1 MDFSLPDGVL
11 KLKEE
16 ARDWVENVLNP
27 MSTPLEEGWSSI
39 EWFTV
44 LEELAKA
51 YATVRLI
58 AHTMNGLFWRPILY
72 FGTDEQKQHYLPKL
86 ATGEIWA
93 ANSLTEPEAGT
104 GKDINSKAVKEGDDY
119 VLNGQK
125 WLITLFPGY
134 TKLIYAFA
142 ATEEGITSFLVDAP
156 RKGLVLKPME
166 KMMGCVG
173 PRHYNV
179 IYKDCR
185 VPASNVLGEKGKGL
199 DVAFGM
205 LHLSRVSIAFCCVG
219 LAQRMLD
226 LAIEYAK
233 KRTTFGKLLVK
244 RQAIQNN
251 VAQMGTEIQ
260 AARLLAYEAA
270 WKFDQGQDIVME
282 AAMAKLFAEQ
292 VVTRVSE
299 MALRIHGG
307 IGYTRAHPMERHSNR
322 GEYQRTY
329 SVVDNGNVKRKWSLR
344 GVPHSDLP
352 SVGGRS
358 NLVLPGRWLFF
369 QKMRLLAPLYSGV
382 AKTASDMACK

>member
-1 MDFSLPDGVL
+1 MDFSLPENIL
-11 KLKEE
+11 QLKEE
-16 ARDWVENVLNP
+16 ARDWVENVLDP
-27 MSTPLEEGWSSI
+27 LSQPLEEEEKIPEKLVEELRNGRFRFFGLTIPKEYGGEGWTAI

-58 AHTMNGLFWRPILY
+58 AHTMNGLFWRPLLY
-72 FGTDEQKQHYLPKL
+72 FGTEEQKQTYLPKL

-104 GKDINSKAVKEGDDY
+104 GKDINSKAIKDGEDY
-119 VLNGQK
+119 LLNGQK
-125 WLITLFPGY
+125 WLISLFPGY

-156 RKGLVLKPME
+156 AKGLVLKPME

-185 VPASNVLGEKGKGL
+185 VPASSILGEKGKGL
-199 DVAFGM
+199 DVAFDM
-205 LHLSRVSIAFCCVG
+205 LHLSRVSIAFCEVG

-226 LAIEYAK
+226 LAIDYAK
-233 KRTTFGKLLVK
+233 KRTTFGKLLTK

-251 VAQMGTEIQ
+251 IAQMGTEIQ

-270 WKFDQGQDIVME
+270 WKFDQGQNIVKE
-282 AAMAKLFAEQ
+282 AAMAKMFGEQ
-292 VVTRVSE
+292 VLTRVSE

-307 IGYTRAHPMERHSNR
+307 IGYTRAYPLERHFR
-322 GEYQRTY
+322 
-329 SVVDNGNVKRKWSLR
+329 DA
-344 GVPHSDLP
+344 
-352 SVGGRS
+352 RS
-358 NLVLPGRWLFF
+358 YHFEEGTEEI
-369 QKMRLLAPLYSGV
+369 QKLLISRYLLQ
-382 AKTASDMACK
+382 

>member
-1 MDFSLPDGVL
+1 MDFSLPEKIL
-11 KLKEE
+11 QLKEE
-16 ARDWVENVLNP
+16 AQDWVENVLNP
-27 MSTPLEEGWSSI
+27 LSVPLEEEERVPEELVEELRNGRFRFFGLTIPKEYGGEGWTAT

-51 YATVRLI
+51 YATVRLV
-58 AHTMNGLFWRPILY
+58 AHTMNGLFWRPLLY
-72 FGTDEQKQHYLPKL
+72 FGTEEQKQHYLPRL
-86 ATGEIWA
+86 ATGEIWS

-104 GKDINSKAVKEGDDY
+104 GKDINSKAVKNGDEY
-119 VLNGQK
+119 ILNGHK

-142 ATEEGITSFLVDAP
+142 GTEEGITSFLVDVP
-156 RKGLVLKPME
+156 NKGLVLKPME

-179 IYKDCR
+179 VYRDCR

-205 LHLSRVSIAFCCVG
+205 LHLSRVSIAFCEVG

-226 LAIEYAK
+226 LAIDYAK
-233 KRTTFGKLLVK
+233 RRSTFGKLLAK

-251 VAQMGTEIQ
+251 IAQMGTEIQ

-270 WKFDQGQDIVME
+270 WKFDQGQDIVKE

-292 VVTRVSE
+292 VLIRVSE

-307 IGYTRAHPMERHSNR
+307 IGYTKAYPLERHFR
-322 GEYQRTY
+322 
-329 SVVDNGNVKRKWSLR
+329 DA
-344 GVPHSDLP
+344 
-352 SVGGRS
+352 RS
-358 NLVLPGRWLFF
+358 FHFEEGTEEI
-369 QKMRLLAPLYSGV
+369 QKLLISRYFL
-382 AKTASDMACK
+382 K

>member
-1 MDFSLPDGVL
+1 MDFSLPDQVL

-27 MSTPLEEGWSSI
+27 MSTPLEEEERIPDELVEELRNGRFRFFGLTIPKEYGGEGWSAI

-72 FGTDEQKQHYLPKL
+72 FGTEEQKKEYLPKL

-104 GKDINSKAVKEGDDY
+104 GKDINSKAVKDGDDY
-119 VLNGQK
+119 VLNGKK
-125 WLITLFPGY
+125 WLITLFPVY

-185 VPASNVLGEKGKGL
+185 VPALNVLGEKGKGL

-226 LAIEYAK
+226 LAIDYAK

-307 IGYTRAHPMERHSNR
+307 IGYTSAYPMERHFR
-322 GEYQRTY
+322 DT
-329 SVVDNGNVKRKWSLR
+329 
-344 GVPHSDLP
+344 
-352 SVGGRS
+352 RS
-358 NLVLPGRWLFF
+358 YHFEEGTEEIQKLLIARHLF
-369 QKMRLLAPLYSGV
+369 K
-382 AKTASDMACK
+382 

>member
-1 MDFSLPDGVL
+1 MDFGLPDQVL

-27 MSTPLEEGWSSI
+27 MSMPLEEEEKIPDELVEELRKGRFRFFGLTIPKEYGGEGWSAI

-72 FGTDEQKQHYLPKL
+72 FGTEGQKKEYLPKL

-104 GKDINSKAVKEGDDY
+104 GKDINSKAVKDGDDY
-119 VLNGQK
+119 VLNGHK
-125 WLITLFPGY
+125 WLITMFPGY

-226 LAIEYAK
+226 LAIDYAK

-307 IGYTRAHPMERHSNR
+307 IGYTSAYPMERHFR
-322 GEYQRTY
+322 
-329 SVVDNGNVKRKWSLR
+329 DA
-344 GVPHSDLP
+344 
-352 SVGGRS
+352 RS
-358 NLVLPGRWLFF
+358 YHFEEGTEEIQKLLIARHLF
-369 QKMRLLAPLYSGV
+369 K
-382 AKTASDMACK
+382 

>member
-1 MDFSLPDGVL
+1 MDFSLPDEII
-11 KLKEE
+11 KYKTE
-16 ARDWVENVLNP
+16 AREWVENVLDP
-27 MSTPLEEGWSSI
+27 LSVPLEEDEKLPDELVAELKKGRFFGLTIPQEYGGQGWSAV
-39 EWFTV
+39 EWFPV

-58 AHTMNGLFWRPILY
+58 AHTMNGLFWRPILH
-72 FGTDEQKQHYLPKL
+72 FGTEEQKKKYLPQL
-86 ATGEIWA
+86 ASGEIWA

-104 GKDINSKAVKEGDDY
+104 GKDINSKAQKDGDDY
-119 VLNGQK
+119 ILNGHK

-142 ATEEGITSFLVDAP
+142 ATEEGITSFLIDLP
-156 RKGLVLKPME
+156 CDGLVLKPME

-179 IYKDCR
+179 IYKNCR
-185 VPASNVLGEKGKGL
+185 VPAASILGEKGKGL
-199 DVAFGM
+199 EVAFGM

-226 LAIEYAK
+226 LAIDYAK
-233 KRTTFGKLLVK
+233 QRTTFGKLLAK

-251 VAQMGTEIQ
+251 IAQMGTEIQ

-270 WKFDQGQDIVME
+270 WKFDKGLDIIKE

-307 IGYTRAHPMERHSNR
+307 IGYTRAYPIERHFRDARSYHFEEGTEEIQKLLISR
-322 GEYQRTY
+322 YL
-329 SVVDNGNVKRKWSLR
+329 LR
-344 GVPHSDLP
+344 
-352 SVGGRS
+352 
-358 NLVLPGRWLFF
+358 
-369 QKMRLLAPLYSGV
+369 
-382 AKTASDMACK
+382 

>member
-1 MDFSLPDGVL
+1 MDFSLPDEIL
-11 KLKEE
+11 KYKNE
-16 ARDWVENVLNP
+16 AREWVETVLDP
-27 MSTPLEEGWSSI
+27 LSKPLEEDEKLPEELVAELKKGRFFGLTIPQEYGGRGWSAV
-39 EWFTV
+39 EWFPV

-58 AHTMNGLFWRPILY
+58 AHTMNGLFWRPILR
-72 FGTDEQKQHYLPKL
+72 FGTEEQKKKYLPQL
-86 ATGEIWA
+86 ASGEIWA

-104 GKDINSKAVKEGDDY
+104 GKDINSRAQKDGNDY
-119 VLNGQK
+119 ILNGHK

-142 ATEEGITSFLVDAP
+142 ATEEGITSFLVDLP
-156 RKGLVLKPME
+156 SDGLVLKPME

-179 IYKDCR
+179 IYKNCR
-185 VPASNVLGEKGKGL
+185 VPSANILGEKGKGL
-199 DVAFGM
+199 EVAFGM

-226 LAIEYAK
+226 LAIDYAK
-233 KRTTFGKLLVK
+233 QRTTFGKLLAK

-251 VAQMGTEIQ
+251 IAQMGTEIQ

-270 WKFDQGQDIVME
+270 WKFDQGMDIVKE

-292 VVTRVSE
+292 VLTRVSE

-307 IGYTRAHPMERHSNR
+307 IGYTRAYPIERHFRDARSYHFEEGTEEIQKLLISR
-322 GEYQRTY
+322 YL
-329 SVVDNGNVKRKWSLR
+329 LR
-344 GVPHSDLP
+344 S
-352 SVGGRS
+352 
-358 NLVLPGRWLFF
+358 
-369 QKMRLLAPLYSGV
+369 
-382 AKTASDMACK
+382 

>member
-1 MDFSLPDGVL
+1 MNFSLPDKLL
-11 KLKEE
+11 KLRQE
-16 ARDWVENVLNP
+16 AHDWVESVLNP
-27 MSTPLEEGWSSI
+27 LSTPLEEEERIPEELVEELRKGRFRFFGLTIPKEYGGEGWTAV

-72 FGTDEQKQHYLPKL
+72 FGTEKQKKDYLPKL

-93 ANSLTEPEAGT
+93 ANTLTEPEGGT

-119 VLNGQK
+119 ILNGHK
-125 WLITLFPGY
+125 WLITLFPSY

-142 ATEEGITSFLVDAP
+142 STEEGITSFLVDAP

-179 IYKDCR
+179 IYKNCR
-185 VPASNVLGEKGKGL
+185 IPASNILGEKGKGL
-199 DVAFGM
+199 DVAFDM

-219 LAQRMLD
+219 LAQKMLD
-226 LAIEYAK
+226 LAIDYAK
-233 KRTTFGKLLVK
+233 QRTTFGKPLTK

-251 VAQMGTEIQ
+251 IAQMGTEIQ
-260 AARLLAYEAA
+260 AARLLSYEAA
-270 WKFDQGQDIVME
+270 WKFDQGLDIIKE

-292 VVTRVSE
+292 VATRVSE

-307 IGYTRAHPMERHSNR
+307 IGYTRAYPLERHFR
-322 GEYQRTY
+322 
-329 SVVDNGNVKRKWSLR
+329 DI
-344 GVPHSDLP
+344 
-352 SVGGRS
+352 RS
-358 NLVLPGRWLFF
+358 FHFEEGTEEIQKLLIARHLF
-369 QKMRLLAPLYSGV
+369 L
-382 AKTASDMACK
+382 

>member
-1 MDFSLPDGVL
+1 MDFGLPDQVL

-27 MSTPLEEGWSSI
+27 MSMPLEEEEKIPDELVEELRNGRFRFFGLTIPKEYGGEGWSAI

-72 FGTDEQKQHYLPKL
+72 FGTEGQKKEYLPKL

-104 GKDINSKAVKEGDDY
+104 GKDINSKAVKDGDDY
-119 VLNGQK
+119 VLNGHK
-125 WLITLFPGY
+125 WLITMFPGY

-226 LAIEYAK
+226 LAIDYAK

-307 IGYTRAHPMERHSNR
+307 IGYTSAYPMERHFR
-322 GEYQRTY
+322 
-329 SVVDNGNVKRKWSLR
+329 DA
-344 GVPHSDLP
+344 
-352 SVGGRS
+352 RS
-358 NLVLPGRWLFF
+358 YHFEEGTEEIQKLLIARHLF
-369 QKMRLLAPLYSGV
+369 K
-382 AKTASDMACK
+382 

>member
-1 MDFSLPDGVL
+1 MDFSLPGKLL

-16 ARDWVENVLNP
+16 ARDWVEYVLNP
-27 MSTPLEEGWSSI
+27 MSTPLEEEERIPDELVEELRKGRFRFFGLTIPKAYGGEGWTAV

-72 FGTDEQKQHYLPKL
+72 FGTEEQKQHYLPKL

-104 GKDINSKAVKEGDDY
+104 GRDINSKAEKDGDDY
-119 VLNGQK
+119 ILNGQK
-125 WLITLFPGY
+125 WLITLFPNY

-142 ATEEGITSFLVDAP
+142 ATEEGVTSFLVDAP

-185 VPASNVLGEKGKGL
+185 VPASNILGEKGKGL

-226 LAIEYAK
+226 LAIDYAK
-233 KRTTFGKLLVK
+233 QRTTFGKLIAK

-270 WKFDQGQDIVME
+270 WKFDAGQDIVKE

-292 VVTRVSE
+292 VITRVSE

-307 IGYTRAHPMERHSNR
+307 IGYTRAYPLERHFR
-322 GEYQRTY
+322 
-329 SVVDNGNVKRKWSLR
+329 DA
-344 GVPHSDLP
+344 
-352 SVGGRS
+352 RS
-358 NLVLPGRWLFF
+358 YHFEEGTEEI
-369 QKMRLLAPLYSGV
+369 QKLLIARHLL
-382 AKTASDMACK
+382 K

>member
-1 MDFSLPDGVL
+1 MDFSLSDDIL
-11 KLKEE
+11 TYKHE
-16 ARDWVENVLNP
+16 AHEWVEKVLNP
-27 MSTPLEEGWSSI
+27 LSQPLEEEEKLPEKLVEALRKGRFFGLTIPKEYGGEGWSAVA
-39 EWFTV
+39 WFTV

-58 AHTMNGLFWRPILY
+58 AHTMNGLFWRPILH
-72 FGTDEQKQHYLPKL
+72 FGTDDQKNNYLPRL

-104 GKDINSKAVKEGDDY
+104 GKDINTRAEKEGEDFI
-119 VLNGQK
+119 LNGQK

-142 ATEEGITSFLVDAP
+142 ATPEGITSLLVDVP
-156 RKGLVLKPME
+156 RDGLILKPME

-185 VPASNVLGEKGKGL
+185 VPASQVLGEKGKGL

-219 LAQRMLD
+219 LAQKMLD
-226 LAIEYAK
+226 LAVDYAK
-233 KRTTFGKLLVK
+233 KRSTFGKRLAQ
-244 RQAIQNN
+244 RQAVQNN
-251 VAQMGTEIQ
+251 IAQMGTEIQ

-270 WKFDQGQDIVME
+270 WKFDQGHEIVKE

-292 VVTRVSE
+292 VITRVSE

-307 IGYTRAHPMERHSNR
+307 IGYTKAYPLERHFR
-322 GEYQRTY
+322 
-329 SVVDNGNVKRKWSLR
+329 DA
-344 GVPHSDLP
+344 
-352 SVGGRS
+352 RS
-358 NLVLPGRWLFF
+358 FHFEEGTEEI
-369 QKMRLLAPLYSGV
+369 QKLLISRFLL
-382 AKTASDMACK
+382 K

>member
-1 MDFSLPDGVL
+1 MDFSLPENIL
-11 KLKEE
+11 KLKAE

-27 MSTPLEEGWSSI
+27 MSGPLEEEERIPDELVEELRNGQFRFFGLTIPKEYGGEGWSAI

-44 LEELAKA
+44 LEELSKA

-58 AHTMNGLFWRPILY
+58 AHTMNGLFWRPLLH
-72 FGTDEQKQHYLPKL
+72 FGTEAQKQEYLPKL
-86 ATGEIWA
+86 ATGEIWS

-104 GKDINSKAVKEGDDY
+104 GKDINSKAAKDGDDY
-119 VLNGQK
+119 ILNGEK

-156 RKGLVLKPME
+156 CNGLVLKPME

-205 LHLSRVSIAFCCVG
+205 LHLSRISISFCEIG
-219 LAQRMLD
+219 LAQKMLD
-226 LAIEYAK
+226 LAIDYAK
-233 KRTTFGKLLVK
+233 KRTTFGKLLSK

-251 VAQMGTEIQ
+251 IAQMGTEIE
-260 AARLLAYEAA
+260 AARALSYRAA
-270 WKFDQGQDIVME
+270 WKFDQGQDIVKE

-299 MALRIHGG
+299 LALRIHGG
-307 IGYTRAHPMERHSNR
+307 IGYTKAYPMERHFR
-322 GEYQRTY
+322 
-329 SVVDNGNVKRKWSLR
+329 DA
-344 GVPHSDLP
+344 
-352 SVGGRS
+352 RS
-358 NLVLPGRWLFF
+358 YHFEEGTEEI
-369 QKMRLLAPLYSGV
+369 QKLLIARYLL
-382 AKTASDMACK
+382 K

>member
-1 MDFSLPDGVL
+1 MDFSLPDETI
-11 KLKEE
+11 KYKTE
-16 ARDWVENVLNP
+16 AREWVENVLDP
-27 MSTPLEEGWSSI
+27 LSKPLEEDEKLPDELVAALKKGRFFGLTIPREYGGQGWSAV
-39 EWFTV
+39 EWFPV

-58 AHTMNGLFWRPILY
+58 AHTMNGLFWRPILH
-72 FGTDEQKQHYLPKL
+72 FGTEEQKKKYLPRL
-86 ATGEIWA
+86 ASGEIWA

-104 GKDINSKAVKEGDDY
+104 GKDINSRAQKDGDDY
-119 VLNGQK
+119 ILNGHK

-142 ATEEGITSFLVDAP
+142 AAEEGITSFLIDLP
-156 RKGLVLKPME
+156 CDGLVLKPME

-179 IYKDCR
+179 IYKNCR
-185 VPASNVLGEKGKGL
+185 VPAASILGEKGKGL
-199 DVAFGM
+199 EVAFGM

-226 LAIEYAK
+226 LAIDYAK
-233 KRTTFGKLLVK
+233 QRTTFGKLLVK

-251 VAQMGTEIQ
+251 IAQMGTEIQ

-270 WKFDQGQDIVME
+270 WKFDRGMNIVKE

-292 VVTRVSE
+292 VLTRISE

-307 IGYTRAHPMERHSNR
+307 IGYTRAYPIERHFR
-322 GEYQRTY
+322 
-329 SVVDNGNVKRKWSLR
+329 DA
-344 GVPHSDLP
+344 
-352 SVGGRS
+352 RS
-358 NLVLPGRWLFF
+358 YHFEEGTEEI
-369 QKMRLLAPLYSGV
+369 QKLLISRCLMR
-382 AKTASDMACK
+382 

>member
-1 MDFSLPDGVL
+1 MDFGLSDKIL
-11 KLKEE
+11 KYKHE
-16 ARDWVENVLNP
+16 AREWVENILNP
-27 MSTPLEEGWSSI
+27 LSQPLEEEEQLPEELVEQLRKGRFFGLTIPKEYGGEGWSAV

-51 YATVRLI
+51 YATIRLI
-58 AHTMNGLFWRPILY
+58 AHTMNGLFWRPILH
-72 FGTDEQKQHYLPKL
+72 FGTDEQKKKYLPKL

-104 GKDINSKAVKEGDDY
+104 GKDINSRAEKDGEDY

-142 ATEEGITSFLVDAP
+142 ATTEGISSFLVDVP
-156 RKGLVLKPME
+156 RDGLILKPME

-185 VPASNVLGEKGKGL
+185 VPASRVLGEKGKGL

-219 LAQRMLD
+219 LAQKMLD
-226 LAIEYAK
+226 LAIDYAK
-233 KRTTFGKLLVK
+233 KRSTFGKRLAK
-244 RQAIQNN
+244 RQAVQNN
-251 VAQMGTEIQ
+251 IAQMGTEIQ

-270 WKFDQGQDIVME
+270 WKFDQGQEIVKE

-292 VVTRVSE
+292 VITRVSE

-307 IGYTRAHPMERHSNR
+307 IGYTKAYPLERHFR
-322 GEYQRTY
+322 
-329 SVVDNGNVKRKWSLR
+329 DA
-344 GVPHSDLP
+344 
-352 SVGGRS
+352 RS
-358 NLVLPGRWLFF
+358 FHFEEGTEEI
-369 QKMRLLAPLYSGV
+369 QKLLISRYLL
-382 AKTASDMACK
+382 K

>member
-1 MDFSLPDGVL
+1 MDFSLPDEIL
-11 KLKEE
+11 KYKNE
-16 ARDWVENVLNP
+16 AREWVENVLDP
-27 MSTPLEEGWSSI
+27 LSKPLEEDEKLPDELVAELKKGRFFGLTIPQEYGGQGWSAV
-39 EWFTV
+39 EWFPV

-58 AHTMNGLFWRPILY
+58 AHTMNGLFWRPILH
-72 FGTDEQKQHYLPKL
+72 FGTDEQKKTYLPRL
-86 ATGEIWA
+86 ASGEIWA

-104 GKDINSKAVKEGDDY
+104 GRDINSKAQKDGDDY
-119 VLNGQK
+119 LLNGHK

-142 ATEEGITSFLVDAP
+142 ATEEGITSFLIDLP
-156 RKGLVLKPME
+156 CDGLMLKPME

-179 IYKDCR
+179 IYKNCR
-185 VPASNVLGEKGKGL
+185 VPSANILGEKGKGL
-199 DVAFGM
+199 EVAFGM

-226 LAIEYAK
+226 LAIDYAK
-233 KRTTFGKLLVK
+233 QRTTFGKLLAK

-251 VAQMGTEIQ
+251 IAQMGTEIQ

-270 WKFDQGQDIVME
+270 WKFDQGMDIVKE

-292 VVTRVSE
+292 VLTRVSE

-307 IGYTRAHPMERHSNR
+307 IGYTRAYPIERHFR
-322 GEYQRTY
+322 
-329 SVVDNGNVKRKWSLR
+329 DA
-344 GVPHSDLP
+344 
-352 SVGGRS
+352 RS
-358 NLVLPGRWLFF
+358 YHFEEGTEEI
-369 QKMRLLAPLYSGV
+369 QKLLISRYLMR
-382 AKTASDMACK
+382 

>member
-1 MDFSLPDGVL
+1 MDFSLPDETI
-11 KLKEE
+11 KYKTE
-16 ARDWVENVLNP
+16 AREWVENVLDP
-27 MSTPLEEGWSSI
+27 LSKPLEEDEKLPDELVAALKKGRFFGLTIPREYGGQGWSAV
-39 EWFTV
+39 EWFPV

-58 AHTMNGLFWRPILY
+58 AHTMNGLFWRPILH
-72 FGTDEQKQHYLPKL
+72 FGTEEQKKKYLPRL
-86 ATGEIWA
+86 ASGEIWA

-104 GKDINSKAVKEGDDY
+104 GKDINSRAQKDGDDY
-119 VLNGQK
+119 ILNGHK

-142 ATEEGITSFLVDAP
+142 AAEEGITSFLIDLP
-156 RKGLVLKPME
+156 CDGLVLKPME

-179 IYKDCR
+179 IYKNCR
-185 VPASNVLGEKGKGL
+185 VPAASILGEKGKGL
-199 DVAFGM
+199 EVAFGM

-226 LAIEYAK
+226 LAIDYAK
-233 KRTTFGKLLVK
+233 QRTTFGKLLAK

-251 VAQMGTEIQ
+251 IAQMGTEIQ

-270 WKFDQGQDIVME
+270 WKFDRGMNIVKE

-292 VVTRVSE
+292 VLTRISE

-307 IGYTRAHPMERHSNR
+307 IGYTRAYPIERHFR
-322 GEYQRTY
+322 
-329 SVVDNGNVKRKWSLR
+329 DA
-344 GVPHSDLP
+344 
-352 SVGGRS
+352 RS
-358 NLVLPGRWLFF
+358 YHFEEGTEEI
-369 QKMRLLAPLYSGV
+369 QKLLISRYLMR
-382 AKTASDMACK
+382 

>member
-1 MDFSLPDGVL
+1 MDFSLPESTL
-11 KLKEE
+11 QYQKE
-16 ARDWVENVLNP
+16 AREWVENVLDP
-27 MSTPLEEGWSSI
+27 LSVPLEQEERIPAELVEELRKGRFFGLTIPKEYGGQGWSSV
-39 EWFTV
+39 EWFAV

-58 AHTMNGLFWRPILY
+58 AHTMNGLFWRPLLY
-72 FGTDEQKQHYLPKL
+72 FGTEEQKNRYLPKL

-104 GKDINSKAVKEGDDY
+104 GKDINSKAGPDGDHY
-119 VLNGQK
+119 VLNGHK
-125 WLITLFPGY
+125 WLITLFPDY

-142 ATEEGITSFLVDAP
+142 ATEEGITSFLVDVPSEGLTLAP
-156 RKGLVLKPME
+156 MP
-166 KMMGCVG
+166 KMMGCIG

-185 VPASNVLGEKGKGL
+185 VPASNILGEKGRGL

-226 LAIEYAK
+226 LSIEYAK
-233 KRTTFGKLLVK
+233 KRTTFGKLIAS
-244 RQAIQNN
+244 RQAVQNN
-251 VAQMGTEIQ
+251 IAQMATEIK

-270 WKFDQGQDIVME
+270 WKFDQGQNIVNE

-292 VVTRVSE
+292 VVIRTSE

-307 IGYTRAHPMERHSNR
+307 IGYTQAYPLERHFRDVRSFHFEEGTEEIQKLLIAR
-322 GEYQRTY
+322 HL
-329 SVVDNGNVKRKWSLR
+329 LR
-344 GVPHSDLP
+344 
-352 SVGGRS
+352 
-358 NLVLPGRWLFF
+358 
-369 QKMRLLAPLYSGV
+369 
-382 AKTASDMACK
+382 

>member
-1 MDFSLPDGVL
+1 MDFGLTDKVL
-11 KLKEE
+11 KRKQEY
-16 ARDWVENVLNP
+16 RDWVETVLNP
-27 MSTPLEEGWSSI
+27 LSTPLEDEERIPDELVKELRSGRLRFFGLTIPKEYGGEGWRAV
-39 EWFTV
+39 EWFAV

-58 AHTMNGLFWRPILY
+58 AHTMNGLFWRPLLY
-72 FGTDEQKQHYLPKL
+72 FGTDEQKQTYLPRL

-104 GKDINSKAVKEGDDY
+104 GKDINSKAAKDGDDY
-119 VLNGQK
+119 VLNGSK

-142 ATEEGITSFLVDAP
+142 ATEEGVTSFLVDAP
-156 RKGLVLKPME
+156 RKGLVLRPME

-179 IYKDCR
+179 IYSDCR
-185 VPASNVLGEKGKGL
+185 VPASDILGQKGKGL

-205 LHLSRVSIAFCCVG
+205 LHLSRVSISFCCVG

-226 LAIEYAK
+226 LCVTYAK
-233 KRTTFGKLLVK
+233 KRTTFGKLLTQ

-270 WKFDQGQDIVME
+270 WRFDQGKDIVKE

-292 VVTRVSE
+292 VVTKVSE

-307 IGYTRAHPMERHSNR
+307 IGYTKAYPLERHFR
-322 GEYQRTY
+322 
-329 SVVDNGNVKRKWSLR
+329 DA
-344 GVPHSDLP
+344 
-352 SVGGRS
+352 RS
-358 NLVLPGRWLFF
+358 YHFEEGTEEI
-369 QKMRLLAPLYSGV
+369 QKLLIARYLL
-382 AKTASDMACK
+382 K

>member
-1 MDFSLPDGVL
+1 MRKEKRMDFSLPDHVL
-11 KLKEE
+11 KLKQE

-27 MSTPLEEGWSSI
+27 MSTPLEEEERIPDELVEELRNGRFRFFGLTIPKEYGGEGWSAI

-72 FGTDEQKQHYLPKL
+72 FGTEEQKEEYLPKL

-104 GKDINSKAVKEGDDY
+104 GRDINSKAVKEGDDY

-125 WLITLFPGY
+125 WLITLFPSY

-142 ATEEGITSFLVDAP
+142 GTEEGITSFLVDAP
-156 RKGLVLKPME
+156 RKGLVLKPMQ

-179 IYKDCR
+179 IYKNCR
-185 VPASNVLGEKGKGL
+185 VPASKVLGEKGKGL

-226 LAIEYAK
+226 LAIDYAK
-233 KRTTFGKLLVK
+233 KRTTFGKLLAK

-307 IGYTRAHPMERHSNR
+307 IGYTRAYPMERHFR
-322 GEYQRTY
+322 DT
-329 SVVDNGNVKRKWSLR
+329 
-344 GVPHSDLP
+344 
-352 SVGGRS
+352 RS
-358 NLVLPGRWLFF
+358 YHFEEGTEEIQKLLIARHLF
-369 QKMRLLAPLYSGV
+369 K
-382 AKTASDMACK
+382 

>member
-1 MDFSLPDGVL
+1 MDFSLSDEIL
-11 KLKEE
+11 RYKQE
-16 ARDWVENVLNP
+16 AREWVENVLNP
-27 MSTPLEEGWSSI
+27 MSGPLENEERLPKELVEELRKGRFFGLTIPKEYGGLGWSAV

-72 FGTDEQKQHYLPKL
+72 FGTEEQKKKYLPKL

-104 GKDINSKAVKEGDDY
+104 GKDINSKAVRDGDYY
-119 VLNGQK
+119 VLNGRK
-125 WLITLFPGY
+125 WLITLIPGY

-142 ATEEGITSFLVDAP
+142 AAEEGITSFLVDVP
-156 RKGLVLKPME
+156 TEGLKLEPME

-173 PRHYNV
+173 PRHFNV
-179 IYKDCR
+179 IYQDCR
-185 VPASNVLGEKGKGL
+185 VPVGNVLGEKGKGL

-219 LAQRMLD
+219 LAQKMLD
-226 LAIEYAK
+226 LAIDYAK
-233 KRTTFGKLLVK
+233 KRSTFGKLLSK

-260 AARLLAYEAA
+260 AARLMAYEAA
-270 WKFDQGQDIVME
+270 WKFDQGMDIVTE

-299 MALRIHGG
+299 LALRMHGG
-307 IGYTRAHPMERHSNR
+307 IGYTKAYPLERHFR
-322 GEYQRTY
+322 D
-329 SVVDNGNVKRKWSLR
+329 V
-344 GVPHSDLP
+344 
-352 SVGGRS
+352 RS
-358 NLVLPGRWLFF
+358 FHFEEGTEEI
-369 QKMRLLAPLYSGV
+369 QKLLIARHLL
-382 AKTASDMACK
+382 K

>member
-1 MDFSLPDGVL
+1 MDFSLPENIL
-11 KLKEE
+11 KLKAE

-27 MSTPLEEGWSSI
+27 MSGPLEEEERIPDELVEELRNGQFRFFGLTIPKEYGGEGWSAI

-44 LEELAKA
+44 LEELSKA

-58 AHTMNGLFWRPILY
+58 AHTMNGLFWRPLLH
-72 FGTDEQKQHYLPKL
+72 FGNEQQKQRYLPKL
-86 ATGEIWA
+86 ATGEIWS

-104 GKDINSKAVKEGDDY
+104 GKDINSKAAKDGDDFI
-119 VLNGQK
+119 LNGRK

-156 RKGLVLKPME
+156 CKGLVLKPME

-173 PRHYNV
+173 PRHHSV

-205 LHLSRVSIAFCCVG
+205 LHLSRISISFCEIG
-219 LAQRMLD
+219 LAQKMLD
-226 LAIEYAK
+226 LAIDYAK
-233 KRTTFGKLLVK
+233 KRTTFGKLLSK

-251 VAQMGTEIQ
+251 IAQMGTEIA
-260 AARLLAYEAA
+260 AARALSYQAA
-270 WKFDQGQDIVME
+270 WKFDQGQDIVKE

-292 VVTRVSE
+292 VLTRVSE
-299 MALRIHGG
+299 LALRIHGG
-307 IGYTRAHPMERHSNR
+307 IGYTKAYAMERHFR
-322 GEYQRTY
+322 
-329 SVVDNGNVKRKWSLR
+329 DA
-344 GVPHSDLP
+344 
-352 SVGGRS
+352 RS
-358 NLVLPGRWLFF
+358 YHFEEGTEEI
-369 QKMRLLAPLYSGV
+369 QKLLIARYLL
-382 AKTASDMACK
+382 K

>member
-1 MDFSLPDGVL
+1 MNFSLPERIL
-11 KLKEE
+11 KLKAE

-27 MSTPLEEGWSSI
+27 LSAPLEEEERIPDALVEELRKGQFRFFGLTIPKEYGGEGWTAT

-51 YATVRLI
+51 YATIRLI
-58 AHTMNGLFWRPILY
+58 AHTMNGLFWRPLLY
-72 FGTDEQKQHYLPKL
+72 FGTEEQKQHYLPKL

-104 GKDINSKAVKEGDDY
+104 GKDINSKAVRDGDDY
-119 VLNGQK
+119 ILNGRK

-156 RKGLVLKPME
+156 CEGLILKPME

-205 LHLSRVSIAFCCVG
+205 LHLSRVSIAFCEVG
-219 LAQRMLD
+219 LAQKMLD
-226 LAIEYAK
+226 LAIDYAK
-233 KRTTFGKLLVK
+233 KRSTFGKLLAK
-244 RQAIQNN
+244 RQVIQNN
-251 VAQMGTEIQ
+251 IAQMGTEIQ

-270 WKFDQGQDIVME
+270 WKFDQGQDIVKE

-292 VVTRVSE
+292 VLTRVSE

-307 IGYTRAHPMERHSNR
+307 IGYTKAYPLERHFR
-322 GEYQRTY
+322 
-329 SVVDNGNVKRKWSLR
+329 DA
-344 GVPHSDLP
+344 
-352 SVGGRS
+352 RS
-358 NLVLPGRWLFF
+358 FHFEEGTEEI
-369 QKMRLLAPLYSGV
+369 QKLLISRYFL
-382 AKTASDMACK
+382 K